1 MFYFSQINTYKDAT
15 GRNGLIDCAKGL
27 AIILM
32 VAGHACTEGGAF
44 THWLHDFIYTF
55 HMPFFFIISG
65 YLYKA
70 EKGNRPLGYVK
81 SKFNSLYVKFIFYNV
96 AFILLNNLLWKIGI
110 INADYTF
117 YGSSWHQYSVGEIGD
132 RILRTLVTFGLPEWT
147 ALALWFLKDLFL
159 VAIIFM
165 FALKIIYVKE
175 HFEWFVIACL
185 IVGCLLGINV
195 KRVACELFL
204 YGFGYMLKY
213 KTVKL
218 NTLVVLIL
226 VAVSLISPFVFDF
239 MELQYVNGLFTT
251 LRFLILGIVGF
262 LWFMW
267 ICEQVYSKKNVC
279 INRALRTVNQNA
291 IPIMAM
297 HVVFFKIGTFTLSG
311 GGISAYNIVSY
322 NDTNWLWLPYTIIG
336 VVGPM
341 MITFVCN
348 RIRRYLNIKN
358 KWKVKQQVD

>member
-185 IVGCLLGINV
+185 IVGCLFPTFTLPYLGINV

-311 GGISAYNIVSY
+311 GGYKC
-322 NDTNWLWLPYTIIG
+322 L
-336 VVGPM
+336 
-341 MITFVCN
+341 
-348 RIRRYLNIKN
+348 
-358 KWKVKQQVD
+358 